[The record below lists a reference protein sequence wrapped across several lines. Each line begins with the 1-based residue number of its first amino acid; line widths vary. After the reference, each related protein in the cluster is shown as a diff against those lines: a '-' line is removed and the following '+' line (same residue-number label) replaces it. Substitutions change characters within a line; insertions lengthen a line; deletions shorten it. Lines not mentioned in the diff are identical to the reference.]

1 MGGSA
6 CLARCVGFLAT
17 ALTYSN
23 VTRDATSRMM
33 AEFFQT
39 VRLLCHD
46 LMPMPGLAT
55 FSGAS
60 EGSPARKRQT
70 ALKATR
76 KKGRVQ

>member
-1 MGGSA
+1 
-6 CLARCVGFLAT
+6 
-17 ALTYSN
+17 
-23 VTRDATSRMM
+23 M